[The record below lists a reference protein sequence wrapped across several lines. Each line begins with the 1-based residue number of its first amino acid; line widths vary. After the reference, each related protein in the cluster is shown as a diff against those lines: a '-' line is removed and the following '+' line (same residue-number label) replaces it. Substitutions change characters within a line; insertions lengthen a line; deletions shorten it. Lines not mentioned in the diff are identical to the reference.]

1 METMFAEEVINPVE
15 DIDAIVVAPY
25 LNINLPP
32 LSSIVK
38 FVVKSLG
45 VDAAVPVVFWLNVGK
60 EVKDAADPL
69 GANTSVPI
77 TKPRLVLAPDVVVA
91 PVPPFKTATVPV
103 TLDAV
108 PVVFWLKV
116 GNEVRL
122 AAEPLGDRTSVP
134 MTNPR
139 LVLAPEAVDAP
150 VPPSATAKSVMP
162 VIEPPVIETL
172 FAA

>member
-1 METMFAEEVINPVE
+1 MFAEEVINPVE

-25 LNINLPP
+25 LNINFPP

-45 VDAAVPVVFWLNVGK
+45 VDAAVPVVFWLNVGN
-60 EVKDAADPL
+60 EVKDAADPV

-77 TKPRLVLAPDVVVA
+77 TNPRFVLAPDVVVA

-116 GNEVRL
+116 GKEVRL

-139 LVLAPEAVDAP
+139 LVLASPAVEAP
-150 VPPSATAKSVMP
+150 VPPSATAKSVIP

>member
-1 METMFAEEVINPVE
+1 MFAEEVINPVE

-45 VDAAVPVVFWLNVGK
+45 VDAAVPVVFWLNVGN
-60 EVKDAADPL
+60 EVKDAADPF

-77 TKPRLVLAPDVVVA
+77 TNPRLVLAPDVVVA

-103 TLDAV
+103 TLNAV
-108 PVVFWLKV
+108 PVVF
-116 GNEVRL
+116 
-122 AAEPLGDRTSVP
+122 
-134 MTNPR
+134 
-139 LVLAPEAVDAP
+139 
-150 VPPSATAKSVMP
+150 
-162 VIEPPVIETL
+162 
-172 FAA
+172 

>member
-25 LNINLPP
+25 LNINFPP

-45 VDAAVPVVFWLNVGK
+45 VDAAVPVVFWLKVGN

-77 TKPRLVLAPDVVVA
+77 TNPRFVLAPDVVVA

-103 TLDAV
+103 TLADV
-108 PVVFWLKV
+108 PVVF
-116 GNEVRL
+116 
-122 AAEPLGDRTSVP
+122 
-134 MTNPR
+134 
-139 LVLAPEAVDAP
+139 
-150 VPPSATAKSVMP
+150 
-162 VIEPPVIETL
+162 
-172 FAA
+172 